1 MNRTRKLLV
10 STMIAAAGAASA
22 LALSGTAAADPVVPA
37 PVNPGTQLLTSLGS
51 MGSAAPQLM
60 QTLASAMSGTAA
72 PAAAPATPPP
82 GATASNATERRR
94 HCRADTLRVDGGL
107 KL

>member
-22 LALSGTAAADPVVPA
+22 LALSGTAAADPVAPA
-37 PVNPGTQLLTSLGS
+37 PVNPGPQRLPSRGS

-60 QTLASAMSGTAA
+60 QTLASSMSGTAA

-82 GATASNATERRR
+82 GATASLTLPEVATVPAAAASPG
-94 HCRADTLRVDGGL
+94 RA
-107 KL
+107 

>member
-22 LALSGTAAADPVVPA
+22 LALSGTAAADPVAPA

-60 QTLASAMSGTAA
+60 QTLASAMSGT
-72 PAAAPATPPP
+72 TS
-82 GATASNATERRR
+82 G
-94 HCRADTLRVDGGL
+94 
-107 KL
+107 